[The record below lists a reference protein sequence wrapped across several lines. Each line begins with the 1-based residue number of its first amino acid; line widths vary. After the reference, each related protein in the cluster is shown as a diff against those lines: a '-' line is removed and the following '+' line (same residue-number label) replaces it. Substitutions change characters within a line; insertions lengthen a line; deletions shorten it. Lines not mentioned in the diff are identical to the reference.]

1 MPVAIAGFLGSLSP
15 VVSLHIS
22 LSVGG
27 HCRVLWAAIAGF
39 LGSLSPFCLPSSPFC
54 HCLPSSPFI
63 YPYPWVPG
71 SVGGHCRVPGLPV
84 SLCLPSSPFRNP
96 YPWVAI
102 AGFLGSLSP
111 FVSLHLSLFAGGHC
125 RVLWVSMKRRGASGL
140 QITLSLSAGSKV
152 GVVVVV
158 VVVAVAVVVVVVV
171 AVVVIV
177 VVVVG
182 SNRIKRSGI

>member
-15 VVSLHIS
+15 VVSLHMS

-27 HCRVLWAAIAGF
+27 HCRVLWVAIARF
-39 LGSLSPFCLPSSPFC
+39 LGSLSPFCLPSS
-54 HCLPSSPFI
+54 
-63 YPYPWVPG
+63 
-71 SVGGHCRVPGLPV
+71 R
-84 SLCLPSSPFRNP
+84 FRNP

-140 QITLSLSAGSKV
+140 HVTLSLSAGSKV

-158 VVVAVAVVVVVVV
+158 V
-171 AVVVIV
+171 
-177 VVVVG
+177 G
-182 SNRIKRSGI
+182 SNRINRSGI